1 MRLLNR
7 AGRDVS
13 IRTFGPDTSVAPGP
27 LDIGSQRVDASPVQ
41 SIGLPAVMAAVRLV
55 ADSIAAM
62 PVKVYDRAG
71 ALDRQLAD
79 TTQQYR
85 LLHHSP
91 NLEQSAFEFIQD
103 VVASVECFG
112 NAFVLKTIAQ
122 GQVRELRVLSASR
135 VTVKADAKGQ
145 VTFEIQ
151 DGPDTKTLT
160 SREIL
165 HVRGLA
171 PFGGASGVSPL
182 TLHRGTLGN
191 NVALASFAG
200 RYFANDATP
209 GLVLK
214 MPQNLNTQ
222 QAEEIG
228 NQWNQAHR
236 GLVNARKT
244 AVLGGGADIQVLP
257 VSMVDAQFAESAK
270 LGIEDVARIF
280 GVPAELITGAP
291 VADPQKT
298 AEHFLKFCLAPRLR
312 RIEAAFARDTDLF
325 PEQLTLY
332 PEFNADALLRPA
344 TRERYEA
351 YRAARQAGW
360 LSPNEIRALE
370 NYPPTPGGE
379 EIQMT
384 PVGGAPNPSNA

>member
-145 VTFEIQ
+145 VTFVIQ
-151 DGPDTKTLT
+151 DGPDTKSLT

-236 GLVNARKT
+236 GLVNAR
-244 AVLGGGADIQVLP
+244 
-257 VSMVDAQFAESAK
+257 
-270 LGIEDVARIF
+270 
-280 GVPAELITGAP
+280 
-291 VADPQKT
+291 
-298 AEHFLKFCLAPRLR
+298 
-312 RIEAAFARDTDLF
+312 
-325 PEQLTLY
+325 
-332 PEFNADALLRPA
+332 
-344 TRERYEA
+344 
-351 YRAARQAGW
+351 
-360 LSPNEIRALE
+360 
-370 NYPPTPGGE
+370 
-379 EIQMT
+379 
-384 PVGGAPNPSNA
+384 